1 MLCYRVR
8 PTQISE
14 IYIKNFDHYISFHSL
29 LEFESV
35 LIKEIVRKQRRNVI
49 YSSVC
54 VSVRVCQV
62 RDGTLN
68 YSSAIC

>member
-29 LEFESV
+29 LEFEGV
-35 LIKEIVRKQRRNVI
+35 LIKEIARKQRRNVI
-49 YSSVC
+49 YSY
-54 VSVRVCQV
+54 VCQV